1 MMTDYFAATFGGDA
15 DSGSASS
22 ESRVKRKR
30 NQLIQ
35 ITYSRL
41 PEGNPALEFQFGKA
55 YAFYYCLGPDELSF
69 LSFGIKGVWTDM
81 QSMIPMWFS
90 KHILNIQSKF

>member
-1 MMTDYFAATFGGDA
+1 MVTGHFAATFGGDA

-35 ITYSRL
+35 TTSSRL
-41 PEGNPALEFQFGKA
+41 PEGNPALEFQFG
-55 YAFYYCLGPDELSF
+55 E
-69 LSFGIKGVWTDM
+69 
-81 QSMIPMWFS
+81 PMHSITAWVQT
-90 KHILNIQSKF
+90 N